1 MQIGNSVLPP
11 IKVRLFAPLER
22 LQNACKTA
30 VSSHRR
36 MRTRAKTHARTHAR
50 THTSA
55 RRQATFCLPA
65 FAAGRSFAALQEIA
79 ADPST
84 PQDEVACD
92 PAKASDTLMDN
103 TSSVGWPTAGS
114 VAIGTAD
121 TVTINSLLT

>member
-11 IKVRLFAPLER
+11 IKVRLFTPLER

-36 MRTRAKTHARTHAR
+36 MRTRAKTHAR

-103 TSSVGWPTAGS
+103 TSSAGWPTAGS

-121 TVTINSLLT
+121 TVTIDRLLT